1 VNLWNSYSGERLGS
15 YECEGAVRTLD
26 VTVDSEYLVVGTL
39 VGALEFFN
47 VEGGKHLGRMS
58 FEAKILSVEF
68 SYGDNQLLVL
78 LDWYSKDKSGSNTI
92 LIFDFNKIVKQIKSS
107 PKSDAVNKLV
117 VEPEKAFTFKRKFTK
132 AAWGFLNKHLITSS
146 EDGTLEILSLD
157 GKVEKSTVVYS
168 GYGGVKSFSIAK
180 DHSLILACTAEG
192 AQILDPETLKMLKNF
207 KTEVPMN
214 TGAIS
219 PLAFDKKTP
228 KYHAL
233 IGGGV
238 AAREAAKHK
247 MGGFDIR
254 LVNLI
259 YEEDLGSIAGHF
271 GPVNSLAFHKDGR
284 GFVSGGEEGLI
295 RIFRFHPK
303 YFTDLE

>member
-1 VNLWNSYSGERLGS
+1 
-15 YECEGAVRTLD
+15 
-26 VTVDSEYLVVGTL
+26 
-39 VGALEFFN
+39 
-47 VEGGKHLGRMS
+47 
-58 FEAKILSVEF
+58 
-68 SYGDNQLLVL
+68 VL

-107 PKSDAVNKLV
+107 PKSDSVNKLV

-132 AAWGFLNKHLITSS
+132 AAWGFLNKNLITSS
-146 EDGTLEILSLD
+146 EDGTLEVLSLD

-180 DHSLILACTAEG
+180 DYSLILACTAEG

-219 PLAFDKKTP
+219 PLVFDKKTP